1 LVILSSDNGHSGAG
15 CAILASFSGMARA
28 LP

>member
-1 LVILSSDNGHSGAG
+1 LVILSPENGHSVAG
-15 CAILASFSGMARA
+15 CAILASFPGMARA